1 MTGKKT
7 MTGNQPID
15 GGTPVTSGRTPDRL
29 SFTIGDLAVYPG
41 HGVGRI
47 LAIERKMVHG
57 GTQEFYVMKI
67 LENDLLI
74 MIPTKKVQLVGL
86 RNLIEEADIPKIYEI
101 FRAGWDMPADTQT
114 WNRRYRDYTDRIKTG
129 SLYDVARVFREL
141 HILKLSKELS
151 FGERKLYDTAQTL
164 LVKEIS
170 TTRRTSEEKI
180 LSEIETL
187 FSQDIQA

>member
-1 MTGKKT
+1 
-7 MTGNQPID
+7 
-15 GGTPVTSGRTPDRL
+15 
-29 SFTIGDLAVYPG
+29 
-41 HGVGRI
+41 
-47 LAIERKMVHG
+47 
-57 GTQEFYVMKI
+57 MKI

-74 MIPTKKVQLVGL
+74 MIPTQNVHMVGL
-86 RNLIEEADIPKIYEI
+86 RNLIDESDIPKIYEI
-101 FRAGWDMPADTQT
+101 FRSEWELPADTQT

-170 TTRRTSEEKI
+170 TTRRTSEDKI

-187 FSQDIQA
+187 FPQESQA